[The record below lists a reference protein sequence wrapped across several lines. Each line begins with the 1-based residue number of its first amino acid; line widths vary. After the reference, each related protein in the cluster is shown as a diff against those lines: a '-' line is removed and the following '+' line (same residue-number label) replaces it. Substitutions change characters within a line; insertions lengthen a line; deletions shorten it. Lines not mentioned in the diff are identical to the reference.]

1 MSTVRSSLIS
11 SKIRRGSSPRP
22 ARVQSWAI
30 VRPELGQPV
39 ALRSP
44 QGGVLHLLVLRESDA
59 LRALPVRL
67 GGHEH
72 LVRADD
78 DLWPEADGFMLTG
91 NGTAAA
97 RLEVYPPPSR
107 ILAEGREVSGGADG
121 AWWRADSP
129 LPKVAEVPVA
139 AVDCFRPAA
148 DAFYPYAGDTAALL
162 IRRLELPADVFAAHE
177 EAELAIRWAGDT
189 ARLYCDGQ
197 LVGDR
202 FWDGS
207 AWRLRLGRWRERL
220 LSGAVLVLVISPW
233 PRDTPVHVE
242 APPVFD
248 DDRRARLDA
257 VTLRREPRCRV
268 WAKG

>member
-1 MSTVRSSLIS
+1 M
-11 SKIRRGSSPRP
+11 
-22 ARVQSWAI
+22 
-30 VRPELGQPV
+30 
-39 ALRSP
+39 
-44 QGGVLHLLVLRESDA
+44 LHLLVLRESDA

-72 LVRADD
+72 LVRGDD

-129 LPKVAEVPVA
+129 LPKVAEAPVA
-139 AVDCFRPAA
+139 AAECFRPAA
-148 DAFYPYAGDTAALL
+148 DAFYPYAGDTTALL

-177 EAELAIRWAGDT
+177 EAELTIRWVGDA

-207 AWRLRLGRWRERL
+207 VWKLRLGRWRERL
-220 LSGAVLVLVISPW
+220 LAGAVLVLVISPW
-233 PRDTPVHVE
+233 PRDNPVYVE
-242 APPVFD
+242 AQPVID
-248 DDRRARLDA
+248 DERRARLDA